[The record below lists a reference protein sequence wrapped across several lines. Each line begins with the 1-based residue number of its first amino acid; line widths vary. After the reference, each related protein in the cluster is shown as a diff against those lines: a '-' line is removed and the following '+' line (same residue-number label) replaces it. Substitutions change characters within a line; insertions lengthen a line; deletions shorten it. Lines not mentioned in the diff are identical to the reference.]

1 MKCCDSGLLRRKRAS
16 AMLHEYVSRESYNDD
31 HIMLIVGDW
40 NDDLRDAENEHCF
53 APFLEDQRYKFATFD
68 IVNDLSQLTYPKAPY
83 QSFLDHI
90 LFSSTSISDY
100 KVETVLIDK
109 YMGGYD
115 IYQAFI
121 SDHRPVMFTFNVKD

>member
-1 MKCCDSGLLRRKRAS
+1 
-16 AMLHEYVSRESYNDD
+16 MLHEYVSRESYNDD